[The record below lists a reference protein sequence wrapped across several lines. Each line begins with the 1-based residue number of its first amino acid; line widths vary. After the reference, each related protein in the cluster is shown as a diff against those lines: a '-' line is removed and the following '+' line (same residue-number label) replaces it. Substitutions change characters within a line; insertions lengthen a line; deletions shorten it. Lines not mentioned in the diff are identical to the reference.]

1 MLSHHHGSRK
11 CPAASSLAKQ
21 DDEDGSI
28 MRHENALAYTDRSS
42 YFLTSSSIAS
52 SIRYL
57 SGMLGSTPSS
67 RSLSAVAGPIAPTRG
82 DFIKRMSCDTGIL
95 LSAMLKMLEAEAA
108 LVNKTAW
115 NCSPSSL
122 ARKSSTL
129 SRFSG
134 IRDW

>member
-28 MRHENALAYTDRSS
+28 MRHENALASTDRSS
-42 YFLTSSSIAS
+42 YFLTSPSIAS

-67 RSLSAVAGPIAPTRG
+67 RSLSAVAGPMAPTRG
-82 DFIKRMSCDTGIL
+82 DLIRWTSCYAGIL

-108 LVNKTAW
+108 LVNRTAW
-115 NCSPSSL
+115 NCPFSSR
-122 ARKSSTL
+122 ARKSSAL
-129 SRFSG
+129 SLFSG
-134 IRDW
+134 ICDS